1 MNLSRVER
9 VLDNLADMGLDQ
21 AIICDPMAVFWL
33 SDYRNDPYERF
44 FALLVARDREPVMFC
59 NRLFPDATPFCD
71 RVVVFDDTED
81 PIPMVAREL
90 DATKPAGVDKN
101 LAARWLL
108 PLMDAQAATAFRL
121 ASDAVDGARSIK
133 DARELDLM
141 RAASATNDRAME
153 WLASQVRAGVTERQ
167 IAEGLLSTYRR
178 LGAEDHSFPPIVSFG
193 ANASD
198 PHHEPDDTVLE
209 PGELVLFDVGCM
221 RYSYASDMTRTF
233 LYAGPDDVE
242 PTP

>member
-101 LAARWLL
+101 LAAR
-108 PLMDAQAATAFRL
+108 
-121 ASDAVDGARSIK
+121 
-133 DARELDLM
+133 
-141 RAASATNDRAME
+141 
-153 WLASQVRAGVTERQ
+153 
-167 IAEGLLSTYRR
+167 
-178 LGAEDHSFPPIVSFG
+178 
-193 ANASD
+193 
-198 PHHEPDDTVLE
+198 
-209 PGELVLFDVGCM
+209 
-221 RYSYASDMTRTF
+221 
-233 LYAGPDDVE
+233 
-242 PTP
+242 